1 MFLHQ
6 RGVSVWFLNKTVTC
20 VTVACPVSK
29 GSGRRTFVFA
39 QTFQ

>member
-6 RGVSVWFLNKTVTC
+6 QGVSVWFLNKTVTC

-29 GSGRRTFVFA
+29 DSGRRAFFFA
-39 QTFQ
+39 QAFQ